1 MSSRTIRHGLLL
13 STLGVALCAAP
24 SVSSASDDGLSYRS
38 TMSGALAM
46 VTPRNPEAPHGIAPG
61 VRASRQWA
69 RTESRRALVAP
80 HPDSVERVALLVPG
94 LARVSAHD
102 LANAIK
108 TFLDT
113 DDAVWPE
120 ALAEAERTALTTFY
134 TERDFAPV
142 WTIGGRLSPQAQ
154 DVVAL
159 FKVAAFD
166 GLDPQDYLIFDA
178 MVGLA
183 GSASQDELLA
193 AELAMSGA
201 VMRYARHAQN
211 GRISPSAVS
220 SFVDI
225 NLPEVDRAT
234 VLEAV
239 AVSANPQAVLGAFH
253 PTHAGYLA
261 LRDELEA
268 RLLSAEET
276 EEPVLVDGGKVLR
289 QGETDDRVA
298 QMRVRLGLAETL
310 ADASTSYDSELATAV
325 KAFQRDNGLTVDG
338 IVGPQ
343 TISVLNGAQG
353 ASITDLIVNMER
365 WRWLPRDL
373 GDHHVFVNIPEYH
386 LDVVSGGAIVFETRV
401 IVGTIKTQ
409 TPVFSDEM
417 EHLVVNP
424 SWNVPVS
431 IAKRSI
437 LPAVQND
444 PTYVSRRNFQVYMRA
459 GGRYHAVD
467 AESIDWTNVSAGDV
481 RFRQRPGGGNA
492 LGDIKFMF
500 PNRHAV
506 YLHDT
511 NSRGLFRRT
520 TRALSNGCVRVEN
533 PIEFSDALL
542 KLEDRWSA
550 SSVQSLIRQ
559 GREAHMNLD
568 SHIPVHLAYFTVSA
582 DEAGELRR
590 HDDVYGHDRR
600 MKLLLRLD

>member
-1 MSSRTIRHGLLL
+1 MIGL
-13 STLGVALCAAP
+13 T
-24 SVSSASDDGLSYRS
+24 
-38 TMSGALAM
+38 
-46 VTPRNPEAPHGIAPG
+46 
-61 VRASRQWA
+61 
-69 RTESRRALVAP
+69 
-80 HPDSVERVALLVPG
+80 
-94 LARVSAHD
+94 
-102 LANAIK
+102 
-108 TFLDT
+108 
-113 DDAVWPE
+113 
-120 ALAEAERTALTTFY
+120 
-134 TERDFAPV
+134 
-142 WTIGGRLSPQAQ
+142 
-154 DVVAL
+154 
-159 FKVAAFD
+159 
-166 GLDPQDYLIFDA
+166 
-178 MVGLA
+178 
-183 GSASQDELLA
+183 GSASQERLLE

-201 VMRYARHAQN
+201 VMRYARHAQQ
-211 GRISPSAVS
+211 GRVTPSEVS

-225 NLPEVDRAT
+225 SRPDMDRAA

-239 AVSANPQAVLGAFH
+239 AVSANPRAVLGAFH
-253 PTHAGYLA
+253 PTHAGYRA
-261 LRDELEA
+261 LREELKA
-268 RLLSAEET
+268 RLLSTEVT

-289 QGETDDRVA
+289 PGQTDDRVA

-310 ADASTSYDSELATAV
+310 DDASTKYDKALVDAV
-325 KAFQRDNGLTVDG
+325 EAFQRENGLTVDG

-353 ASITDLIVNMER
+353 ASITDIIVNMER

-386 LDVVSGGAIVFETRV
+386 LDVVSDGRTVFETRV

-459 GGRYHAVD
+459 GGRYHAVE

-533 PIEFSDALL
+533 PVDFSDALL
-542 KLEDRWSA
+542 RLEERWSA
-550 SSVQSLIRQ
+550 SSVQSLIRR
-559 GREAHMNLD
+559 GREAQMNLD
-568 SHIPVHLAYFTVSA
+568 RHIPVHLAYFTVAASEGG
-582 DEAGELRR
+582 DLRR
-590 HDDVYGHDRR
+590 HEDVYGHDRR
-600 MKLLLRLD
+600 MKSLLGLD

>member
-1 MSSRTIRHGLLL
+1 MSV
-13 STLGVALCAAP
+13 LGAALCGAA
-24 SVSSASDDGLSYRS
+24 VLASASEDGLSHRS
-38 TMSGALAM
+38 TLSGALAM
-46 VTPRNPEAPHGIAPG
+46 ITPRNPEAPHGIAPG
-61 VRASRQWA
+61 VRASRHWA
-69 RTESRRALVAP
+69 RTEARRALGTA
-80 HPDSVERVALLVPG
+80 DSDGAERVALLVPG
-94 LARVSAHD
+94 FVRVSAHD
-102 LANAIK
+102 LASSIK
-108 TFLDT
+108 TFIET
-113 DDAVWPE
+113 EDAVWPD
-120 ALAEAERTALTTFY
+120 ALSASETQALTAFY
-134 TERDFAPV
+134 TARDFAPA
-142 WTIGGRLSPQAQ
+142 WIGHGRLSAQARS
-154 DVVAL
+154 VMTL
-159 FKVAAFD
+159 FKEAAFD
-166 GLDPQDYLIFDA
+166 GLDPEDYLIFDT
-178 MVGLA
+178 MIGLT
-183 GSASQDELLA
+183 GSASQEQLLE

-201 VMRYARHAQN
+201 VMRYARHAQQ
-211 GRISPSAVS
+211 GRVTPSEVS

-225 NLPEVDRAT
+225 NRPDMDRAA

-239 AVSANPQAVLGAFH
+239 AVSANPRAVLRAFH

-261 LRDELEA
+261 LREELKA
-268 RLLSAEET
+268 RLLSAEVT

-289 QGETDDRVA
+289 PGQTDDRVA
-298 QMRVRLGLAETL
+298 QMRVRLGLAESL
-310 ADASTSYDSELATAV
+310 DDASAKYDKALVDAV
-325 KAFQRDNGLTVDG
+325 EAFQRENDLTVDG

-353 ASITDLIVNMER
+353 ASITDIIVNMER

-386 LDVVSGGAIVFETRV
+386 LDVVSDGRTVFETRV

-533 PIEFSDALL
+533 PIDFSDALL
-542 KLEDRWSA
+542 KLEQRWSA
-550 SSVQSLIRQ
+550 SSVQSLIRR

-568 SHIPVHLAYFTVSA
+568 RHIPVHLAYFTVAASEGG
-582 DEAGELRR
+582 DLRR
-590 HDDVYGHDRR
+590 HEDVYGHDRR
-600 MKLLLRLD
+600 MKSLLGLD